1 MKKLPAQP
9 IQGLIDG
16 LSVIQELAVAKEPL
30 SGKYLSDKL
39 GVELTKI
46 NRLLK
51 TLDYL
56 DIAHRNKSR
65 RYSIG
70 PGMHILAVQSMLGS
84 GLVSKALPVLE
95 DLQKYEHVVAL
106 GVLWRDTVSYLYHAS
121 PDTPKSEAIGRVAL
135 YPATKSSV
143 GMLLLAQKEKEE
155 INAIFSDKNKMELIS
170 PELEKIKRDGYAV
183 IKTAEGILSIAVRV
197 GTPAYAGL
205 AISGKIKSEEIRGV
219 VKILKEAAEKIT

>member
-16 LSVIQELAVAKEPL
+16 LSVIQELAVAREPL
-30 SGKYLSDKL
+30 SGKYLSEKL
-39 GVELTKI
+39 GVDITKV

-65 RYSIG
+65 KYSIG

-95 DLQKYEHVVAL
+95 ELQTHGHVVAL

-121 PDTPKSEAIGRVAL
+121 PETPKSEAIGRVAL
-135 YPATKSSV
+135 HPARTSSV
-143 GMLLLAQKEKEE
+143 GMLLLSQKEKEE
-155 INAIFSDKNKMELIS
+155 INSIFTDKNEVESIL
-170 PELEKIKRDGYAV
+170 PELQKIKNDGYAA
-183 IKTAEGILSIAVRV
+183 IHTAENIISVAVKI
-197 GTPAYAGL
+197 GEPAYAGL
-205 AISGKIKSEEIRGV
+205 AISGKLKNYEIPGI

>member
-1 MKKLPAQP
+1 MKTLPAQP

-30 SGKYLSDKL
+30 SGKLLSEKL
-39 GVELTKI
+39 NIELTKV

-65 RYSIG
+65 KYSIG

-95 DLQKYEHVVAL
+95 ELQTHKRVVAL

-121 PDTPKSEAIGRVAL
+121 PGMKSSEAIGRLAL
-135 YPATKSSV
+135 YPAVRSSV
-143 GMLLLAQKEKEE
+143 GMLLLAQKEPEE
-155 INAIFSDKNKMELIS
+155 IRSIFSDKNEIASLLAKL
-170 PELEKIKRDGYAV
+170 KKVKTDGYAALRTSE
-183 IKTAEGILSIAVRV
+183 KTLSIAVKV
-197 GTPAYAGL
+197 GAPAYAGL
-205 AISGKIKSEEIRGV
+205 AVSENIEDSEIPEAVRQ
-219 VKILKEAAEKIT
+219 LKEATEKIA